1 MVSKI
6 WQEFP
11 KIQQFFSNLH
21 FFNSENSPK
30 NCCHNVKI
38 HTQKNKMLAITLMNL
53 PTCLLPTIHGID
65 S

>member
-6 WQEFP
+6 WLKFP
-11 KIQQFFSNLH
+11 KIQQFFSNLL

-30 NCCHNVKI
+30 PCCHNVKI
-38 HTQKNKMLAITLMNL
+38 HTPNKMLAITLMSL
-53 PTCLLPTIHGID
+53 PTCLLSTIHGID